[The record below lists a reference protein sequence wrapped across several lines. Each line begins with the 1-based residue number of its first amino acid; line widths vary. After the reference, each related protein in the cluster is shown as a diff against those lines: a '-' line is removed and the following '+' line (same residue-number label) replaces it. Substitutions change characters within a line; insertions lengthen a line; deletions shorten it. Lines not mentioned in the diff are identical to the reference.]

1 MPPNADMWAAIVV
14 VTTSWS
20 SFPRS
25 YWLSYVA
32 LVDQT
37 EINNW
42 ARIAVDCEAA
52 GETDSVFYERARAIA
67 LGEQDPLAGL
77 SVIKSAD
84 FSQAA

>member
-1 MPPNADMWAAIVV
+1 M
-14 VTTSWS
+14 
-20 SFPRS
+20 
-25 YWLSYVA
+25 
-32 LVDQT
+32 DQT

-67 LGEQDPLAGL
+67 LGEKDPLAGL